1 MSLCR
6 SGFMSQLFCP
16 LAVRNRM
23 GGMAPTD
30 RTNFN
35 SSGRGQDFTSTS
47 DREVALPAS
56 EPTDALCK
64 SAKTMLHK
72 DPSQETLNDQPVH
85 AAFGKARQKRPGP
98 CKGDDGAAFHGRARA
113 LPDLPTHHDGAGS
126 HTRATKASSRS
137 RHNDEPQ
144 AEAVARTRARIATDD
159 DDAAAHAL
167 PLAGQRG
174 AQIISDTTGNAQ
186 FAARHCGR
194 RAGASRALDG
204 EPATTHLQTRAR
216 ADIALDHKLAA
227 RHARADI
234 VDPVVRAG
242 DQQTIV
248 GASGDVD
255 AEPVTQHAKPITL
268 AQRLPLDRGRS
279 EPRETL
285 GRETEERKPHGRP
298 GAKRQTDHVS
308 SSRRRK

>member
-35 SSGRGQDFTSTS
+35 SFLRGQERTSTS

-64 SAKTMLHK
+64 
-72 DPSQETLNDQPVH
+72 
-85 AAFGKARQKRPGP
+85 
-98 CKGDDGAAFHGRARA
+98 GDDGAAFHARARA

-285 GRETEERKPHGRP
+285 GRETVERKPHGRP
-298 GAKRQTDHVS
+298 GAKRQPDHVS
-308 SSRRRK
+308 SSRRWK